1 MHAFIDPFLLMNW
14 GFDQRLPDPVSLKMD
29 CSFNCGVKINPSLL
43 NPSFITA
50 FVKVFYFSNRKKM
63 KTMSLNFCS
72 SCPFIPS
79 ARIPGVYQPRT
90 ALCRTQDFVQAGQTY
105 YQMYYISS
113 PNFWPHCASSLRNNT
128 GTRKQGSYGH
138 ARDDEVL
145 GIQKHTK
152 WLNSLML
159 LQRLQIRGKGG
170 FWYAWFF
177 SF

>member
-14 GFDQRLPDPVSLKMD
+14 GFDQRLPDPVSLKMN

-79 ARIPGVYQPRT
+79 ARIPGVYHHAQLYAEPKI
-90 ALCRTQDFVQAGQTY
+90 LCKPVRLTIKCTTSLAQTFDLIVHLLWETILAHENRVHMVVQEMTRCWEFK
-105 YQMYYISS
+105 ST
-113 PNFWPHCASSLRNNT
+113 RNGWT
-128 GTRKQGSYGH
+128 LSCYC
-138 ARDDEVL
+138 
-145 GIQKHTK
+145 
-152 WLNSLML
+152 
-159 LQRLQIRGKGG
+159 RGCK
-170 FWYAWFF
+170 
-177 SF
+177 